1 MDDLVSGVSHGQCFR
16 LARRLGF
23 AAAVMLGAGC
33 GFAQTMPAGAPVPAV
48 VVAAAEE
55 MQLTQSASFVGRAV
69 AVQKVDLRARVNGF
83 VEERNFTEGGMV
95 AEGDVLFRI
104 EPEEYK
110 ATLAQV
116 EASLAAAQAAETLAK
131 LELARQTELVA
142 KKAVAQTQL
151 DRAQAEAARA
161 SAEVRGIMAQR
172 DVAALNLSYTEVKA
186 PFAGR
191 VGLSSF
197 DAGALIGPDS
207 GSLLTLVRT
216 DPMTVEFPVTERDLL
231 AYRAATGGES
241 TADVGPV
248 QLYLADGSPY
258 ALTGKVDFSDVTVNP
273 GTDTVLIRAV
283 FPNPDGL
290 LRDGSLVSVELTGGT
305 PDPVLTVPQ
314 QAVQRDLTGPYV
326 LVVDD
331 AGLVE
336 QRRID
341 LDRTTGGHAVVASG
355 LAVGERVITEGVNK
369 ARPGATVNAA
379 LAGDG

>member
-1 MDDLVSGVSHGQCFR
+1 
-16 LARRLGF
+16 
-23 AAAVMLGAGC
+23 
-33 GFAQTMPAGAPVPAV
+33 MPAGAPVPAV

-69 AVQKVDLRARVNGF
+69 AAQKVDLRARVSGF
-83 VEERNFTEGGMV
+83 IEDRGFSEGGLV

-104 EPEEYK
+104 EPEAYK

-116 EASLAAAQAAETLAK
+116 EASLAAAKASEALAN

-142 KKAVAQTQL
+142 KKAVAQSQL
-151 DRAQAEAARA
+151 DKTQAEAARA
-161 SAEVRGIMAQR
+161 SADVRGIMAQR

-186 PFAGR
+186 PFAGS

-197 DAGALIGPDS
+197 DVGALIGPDS

-231 AYRAATGGES
+231 AYRAATGGTS
-241 TADVGPV
+241 ADDVGPV
-248 QLYLADGSPY
+248 RLYLADGSPY
-258 ALTGKVDFSDVTVNP
+258 ALPGMVDFSDVTVST
-273 GTDTVLIRAV
+273 GTDTVRIRAV

-290 LRDGSLVSVELTGGT
+290 LRDGSLVSVELTGDT

-326 LVVDD
+326 LVVDA

-379 LAGDG
+379 LAGED

>member
-1 MDDLVSGVSHGQCFR
+1 
-16 LARRLGF
+16 
-23 AAAVMLGAGC
+23 
-33 GFAQTMPAGAPVPAV
+33 
-48 VVAAAEE
+48 
-55 MQLTQSASFVGRAV
+55 VGRAV
-69 AVQKVDLRARVNGF
+69 AAQKVDLRARVSGF
-83 VEERNFTEGGMV
+83 IEDRGFSEGGLV

-104 EPEEYK
+104 EPEAYK

-116 EASLAAAQAAETLAK
+116 EASLAAAKASEALAN
-131 LELARQTELVA
+131 LELARQSELVA
-142 KKAVAQTQL
+142 KKAVAQSQL
-151 DRAQAEAARA
+151 DKAQAEAARA
-161 SAEVRGIMAQR
+161 SADVRGIMAQR

-186 PFAGR
+186 PFAGS

-197 DAGALIGPDS
+197 DVGALIGPDS

-231 AYRAATGGES
+231 AYRAATGGTS
-241 TADVGPV
+241 ADDVGPV
-248 QLYLADGSPY
+248 RLYLADGSPY
-258 ALTGKVDFSDVTVNP
+258 ALPGMVDFSDVTVST
-273 GTDTVLIRAV
+273 GTDTVRIRAV

-290 LRDGSLVSVELTGGT
+290 LRDGSLVSVELTGDT

-326 LVVDD
+326 LVVDA

-379 LAGDG
+379 LAGEG

>member
-1 MDDLVSGVSHGQCFR
+1 MDDFFSGFSHGRCFR
-16 LARRLGF
+16 PVFRLGC
-23 AAAVMLGAGC
+23 AGAVILAAGC
-33 GFAQTMPAGAPVPAV
+33 GFAQTLPAEAPAV

-55 MQLTQSASFVGRAV
+55 RQLTQSASFVGRAV
-69 AVQKVDLRARVNGF
+69 AVQKVDLRARVSGF

-104 EPEEYK
+104 EPEEYQ

-116 EASLAAAQAAETLAK
+116 EASLAAAQAAETLAS

-142 KKAVAQTQL
+142 KKAVAQSQL

-161 SAEVRGIMAQR
+161 AADVRGIMAQR

-258 ALTGKVDFSDVTVNP
+258 ALTGKVDFSDVTVSS

-283 FPNPDGL
+283 FANPDGL

-341 LDRTTGGHAVVASG
+341 LDRTTGGHAVVGSG

-379 LAGDG
+379 LAGEG

>member
-1 MDDLVSGVSHGQCFR
+1 
-16 LARRLGF
+16 
-23 AAAVMLGAGC
+23 
-33 GFAQTMPAGAPVPAV
+33 MPAGAPVPAV

-69 AVQKVDLRARVNGF
+69 AAQKVDLRARVSGF
-83 VEERNFTEGGMV
+83 IEDRGFTEGGLV

-104 EPEEYK
+104 EPEAYK

-116 EASLAAAQAAETLAK
+116 EASLAAAKASEALAN

-142 KKAVAQTQL
+142 KKAVAQSQL
-151 DRAQAEAARA
+151 DKTQAEAARA
-161 SAEVRGIMAQR
+161 SADVRGIMAQR

-186 PFAGR
+186 PFAGS

-197 DAGALIGPDS
+197 DVGALIGPDS

-231 AYRAATGGES
+231 AYRAATGGTS
-241 TADVGPV
+241 ADDVGPV
-248 QLYLADGSPY
+248 RLYLADGSPY
-258 ALTGKVDFSDVTVNP
+258 ALPGMVDFSDVTVST
-273 GTDTVLIRAV
+273 GTDTVRIRAV

-290 LRDGSLVSVELTGGT
+290 LRDGSLVSVQLTGDT

-326 LVVDD
+326 LVVDA

-341 LDRTTGGHAVVASG
+341 LDRTTGGRAVVASG

-379 LAGDG
+379 LAGED

>member
-1 MDDLVSGVSHGQCFR
+1 MDDFFSGFSHGRCFR
-16 LARRLGF
+16 PVLRLGC
-23 AAAVMLGAGC
+23 AGAVILAAGC
-33 GFAQTMPAGAPVPAV
+33 GFAQTLPAEAPAV

-55 MQLTQSASFVGRAV
+55 RQLTQSASFVGRAV
-69 AVQKVDLRARVNGF
+69 AVQKVDLRARVSGF

-104 EPEEYK
+104 EPEEYQ

-116 EASLAAAQAAETLAK
+116 EASLAAAQAAETLAS

-142 KKAVAQTQL
+142 KKAVAQSQL

-161 SAEVRGIMAQR
+161 AADVRGIMAQR

-258 ALTGKVDFSDVTVNP
+258 ALTGKVDFSDVTVSS

-283 FPNPDGL
+283 FANPDGL

-341 LDRTTGGHAVVASG
+341 LDRTTGGHAVVGSG

-379 LAGDG
+379 LAGEG

>member
-1 MDDLVSGVSHGQCFR
+1 
-16 LARRLGF
+16 
-23 AAAVMLGAGC
+23 MLGAGC

>member
-1 MDDLVSGVSHGQCFR
+1 
-16 LARRLGF
+16 
-23 AAAVMLGAGC
+23 MLGAGC
-33 GFAQTMPAGAPVPAV
+33 AVAQTTEVAAPVPAV

-55 MQLTQSASFVGRAV
+55 MQLTQSALFVGRAV
-69 AVQKVDLRARVNGF
+69 AVQKVDLRARVSGF
-83 VEERNFTEGGMV
+83 VDGRGFAEGGLV

-116 EASLAAAQAAETLAK
+116 EASLAAAKASEALAN

-142 KKAVAQTQL
+142 KGAVAQSLL
-151 DRAQAEAARA
+151 DKAQAEAARA
-161 SAEVRGIMAQR
+161 SAEVRGTMAQR

-197 DAGALIGPDS
+197 DVGALIGPDS
-207 GSLLTLVRT
+207 GPLVTLVRT

-241 TADVGPV
+241 TDDVGPV
-248 QLYLADGSPY
+248 KLFMADGSAY
-258 ALTGKVDFSDVTVNP
+258 ALPGKVDFADVTVDVS
-273 GTDTVLIRAV
+273 TDTVLIRAV
-283 FPNPDGL
+283 FANPDGL
-290 LRDGSLVSVELTGGT
+290 LRDGSLVSVELTGGA

-326 LVVDD
+326 LVVDS

-341 LDRTTGGHAVVASG
+341 LARVTAGHAVIAGG
-355 LAVGERVITEGVNK
+355 LAAGERVITEGINK

-379 LAGDG
+379 LAGEG

>member
-1 MDDLVSGVSHGQCFR
+1 MDDFFSGFSQGRCFR
-16 LARRLGF
+16 PVFRLGC
-23 AAAVMLGAGC
+23 AGAVILAAGC
-33 GFAQTMPAGAPVPAV
+33 GFAQTLPAEAPAV

-69 AVQKVDLRARVNGF
+69 AVQKVDLRARVSGF

-104 EPEEYK
+104 EPEEYQ

-116 EASLAAAQAAETLAK
+116 EASLAAAQAAETLAS

-142 KKAVAQTQL
+142 KKAVAQSQL

-161 SAEVRGIMAQR
+161 SADVRGIMAQR

-258 ALTGKVDFSDVTVNP
+258 ALTGKVDFSDVTVSS

-283 FPNPDGL
+283 FANPDGL

-341 LDRTTGGHAVVASG
+341 LDRTTGGHAVVGSG

-379 LAGDG
+379 LAGEG

>member
-1 MDDLVSGVSHGQCFR
+1 
-16 LARRLGF
+16 
-23 AAAVMLGAGC
+23 
-33 GFAQTMPAGAPVPAV
+33 MPAGAPVPAV

-69 AVQKVDLRARVNGF
+69 AAQKVDLRARVSGF
-83 VEERNFTEGGMV
+83 IEDRGFSEGGLV

-104 EPEEYK
+104 EPEAYK

-116 EASLAAAQAAETLAK
+116 EASLAAAKASEALAN

-142 KKAVAQTQL
+142 KKAVAQSQL
-151 DRAQAEAARA
+151 DKTQAEAARA
-161 SAEVRGIMAQR
+161 SADVRGIMAQR

-186 PFAGR
+186 PFAGS

-197 DAGALIGPDS
+197 DVGALIGPDS

-231 AYRAATGGES
+231 AYRAATGGTS
-241 TADVGPV
+241 ADDVGPV
-248 QLYLADGSPY
+248 RLYLADGSPY
-258 ALTGKVDFSDVTVNP
+258 ALPGMVDFSDVTVST
-273 GTDTVLIRAV
+273 GTDTVRIRAV

-290 LRDGSLVSVELTGGT
+290 LRDGSLVSVELTGDT

-326 LVVDD
+326 LVVDA

-341 LDRTTGGHAVVASG
+341 VDRTTGGHAVVASG

-379 LAGDG
+379 LAGED